1 MDSDNRATT
10 HTRQARAQKL
20 TITHVFTLRLSIRWS
35 LLSPSGVDEPPR
47 GGIISVAHK
56 M

>member
-20 TITHVFTLRLSIRWS
+20 TITHAFNLRLSIRWS
-35 LLSPSGVDEPPR
+35 PLSLSRVDEPPR
-47 GGIISVAHK
+47 GGIISVAHN